1 MPADPPPAVLNPDG
15 PNPDVLDP
23 ELAAL
28 ADRLNQ
34 AGQRFDPFEAGAMGL
49 TEYDGLVPDAS
60 PAAAQAF
67 RAESNELAATAA
79 GMRLSAPIDLDV
91 QAVIAATTRTRLLA
105 LDLAAVE
112 HTVTA
117 QPIGGPPVLVLL
129 AAQAVLTSPQRAD
142 DFLDRLRAAPGW
154 IDQVSDRLRA
164 GAARG
169 RVPVASL
176 CAAAMDW
183 ADDLLGS
190 ELPAAF
196 DKPYPADESDAQ
208 PATSQAW
215 GTEVRRLARDE
226 MAPAVRRWRDLL
238 AQELLPVARPDDRV
252 GVGWLPDGEAD
263 YARAIEIHTTL
274 PLTAQELHETGLA
287 AVDELEERARRLGA
301 GLGLSDLAAVHAAFR
316 AGGQDPA
323 VAIEAARAAV
333 RRAESRVAEVIPPPL
348 PDPCAVSEMPATAA
362 LAGMAPHY
370 TLPRTDG
377 SRPGTY
383 WFNTLTPTA
392 GTGWDLEAVTYHE
405 TVPGHHL
412 QLARDQVAELP
423 ALLSQTLV
431 TVHAEGW
438 GLYCEQLSDEM
449 GLYSSVEQQIGAV
462 FMQLHRAARLVVD
475 SGMHAFGWSRARAR
489 EYLVVHLPIPAGFLA
504 AEVDRYIAWPGQ
516 ALAYMTG
523 QREILRLRAHAR
535 DVLGDRFDL
544 SGFHGAVLGR
554 GSLPLPVLRTVVGRW
569 EESRRA

>member
-1 MPADPPPAVLNPDG
+1 MPADPAPAALNPD
-15 PNPDVLDP
+15 
-23 ELAAL
+23 LAAL
-28 ADRLNQ
+28 ADRLNA
-34 AGQRFDPFEAGAMGL
+34 AGQRFDPFGAGEMGL
-49 TEYDGLVPDAS
+49 TDYDALVPDAS
-60 PAAAQAF
+60 PAAARAF
-67 RAESNELAATAA
+67 RAELTEIASAAADLHL
-79 GMRLSAPIDLDV
+79 REPIDLDV
-91 QAVIAATTRTRLLA
+91 QAVVAATVRTWLLT
-105 LDLAAVE
+105 LDLAAVD

-117 QPIGGPPVLVLL
+117 QPIGGPPMFVLL
-129 AAQAVLTSPQRAD
+129 AARTALTSPQRAD
-142 DFLDRLRAAPGW
+142 DFLDRLRATPGW
-154 IDQVSDRLRA
+154 IDQVGERLRA

-176 CAAAMDW
+176 CAAAVGW

-196 DKPYPADESDAQ
+196 DKPYPATEPDAHG
-208 PATSQAW
+208 AAGEAW
-215 GTEVRRLARDE
+215 RAEVTRVARDE
-226 MAPAVRRWRDLL
+226 ISPAMRRWRDLL
-238 AQELLPVARPDDRV
+238 AQELLPVARPDERV

-287 AVDELEERARRLGA
+287 AVDELEEAARRLGA
-301 GLGLSDLAAVHAAFR
+301 GLGLTDLAAVHAAFR

-348 PDPCAVSEMPATAA
+348 PDPCAVTEMPATAA

-370 TLPRTDG
+370 SLPRADG

-392 GTGWDLEAVTYHE
+392 GTGWDLEAVAYHE

-412 QLARDQVAELP
+412 QLARDQLAELP

-475 SGMHAFGWSRARAR
+475 SGMHAFGWSRSRAR
-489 EYLVVHLPIPAGFLA
+489 EYLVSHLPIPAGFLA

-516 ALAYMTG
+516 ALAYLTG

-535 DVLGDRFDL
+535 DVLGERFDV

-554 GSLPLPVLRTVVGRW
+554 GSLPLPVLRRVVGRW
-569 EESRRA
+569 VEAGRA

>member
-1 MPADPPPAVLNPDG
+1 MPAQPDPAV
-15 PNPDVLDP
+15 PNPDV
-23 ELAAL
+23 AAL

-34 AGQRFDPFEAGAMGL
+34 AGHRFDPFEAGEMGL
-49 TEYDGLVPDAS
+49 SDYDALVPDAS

-67 RAESNELAATAA
+67 RAELGEIAAAAA
-79 GMRLSAPIDLDV
+79 GLELTEPIDLDV
-91 QAVIAATTRTRLLA
+91 QAAIAATTRTRLLT

-117 QPIGGPPVLVLL
+117 QPIAGPPVLVLL
-129 AAQAVLTSPQRAD
+129 AAQTALSSPERAE

-154 IDQVSDRLRA
+154 VDQVGDRLRA

-176 CAAAMDW
+176 CAAAVGW
-183 ADDLLGS
+183 ADDLLAGG
-190 ELPAAF
+190 LPAAF
-196 DKPYPADESDAQ
+196 DKPYPAGASNAQ
-208 PATSQAW
+208 PETGRAW
-215 GTEVRRLARDE
+215 RAEVERVAQQEL
-226 MAPAVRRWRDLL
+226 APAVRRWRDLL
-238 AQELLPVARPDDRV
+238 AQELLPLARPDERA
-252 GVGWLPDGEAD
+252 GVGWLPDGDAD

-274 PLTAQELHETGLA
+274 PLTPQELHETGLA
-287 AVDELEERARRLGA
+287 VVDELEERARRLGA
-301 GLGLSDLAAVHAAFR
+301 GLGLADLDAIHAAFR
-316 AGGQDPA
+316 AGGQDPT

-333 RRAESRVAEVIPPPL
+333 RRAEARVAEVIPPPL
-348 PDPCAVSEMPATAA
+348 PDPCAVTEMPATAA

-370 TLPRTDG
+370 TLPRSDG

-412 QLARDQVAELP
+412 QLARDQVADLP

-438 GLYCEQLSDEM
+438 GLYCEQLSAEM

-475 SGMHAFGWSRARAR
+475 SGMHAMGWSRARAR
-489 EYLVVHLPIPAGFLA
+489 EYLVTHLPIPAGFLA

-535 DVLGDRFDL
+535 DVLGEKFDL

-569 EESRRA
+569 VESRQS